1 MPTFR
6 SSHIRRFGLAG
17 SLLAAVV
24 LIVVAAIPAIA
35 AFQETTFDC
44 GEYEGVVCQGYFTD
58 DAGIVDDPQRIED
71 ALARVVSEHDSP
83 IAIVVVTDSPGG
95 NPRDFAIALADDWG
109 VGDPVD
115 EDGVLV
121 LVSLDERRIEV
132 VTQDKVDVPGDTVAG
147 SARSFFA
154 AEDWEGG
161 LSAIVGTLE
170 QALAGTL
177 QTEADEGSSIPVGP
191 ILLAGAAG
199 IGVVA
204 IGASIRGKRRREAED
219 ERRRRATLVDADLDL
234 LEPTGDELPRWK
246 DFDLPA
252 PDSPTKP

>member
-1 MPTFR
+1 MGTLR
-6 SSHIRRFGLAG
+6 SSGAARLGLSA
-17 SLLAAVV
+17 SLLAAAV
-24 LIVVAAIPAIA
+24 LLVVAAAPAIA

-44 GEYEGVVCQGYFTD
+44 GEYEGVVCRGYFTD

-71 ALARVVSEHDSP
+71 ALARVVAEHNSP
-83 IAIVVVTDSPGG
+83 IAIVVVSDSRG
-95 NPRDFAIALADDWG
+95 NDPRDFAIALANDWG

-132 VTQDKVDVPGDTVAG
+132 VTQDNVDVPGDTVAG

-161 LSAIVGTLE
+161 LSAIVGILE

-191 ILLAGAAG
+191 ILLAGT
-199 IGVVA
+199 
-204 IGASIRGKRRREAED
+204 STSSS
-219 ERRRRATLVDADLDL
+219 RRATNCR
-234 LEPTGDELPRWK
+234 TGRT
-246 DFDLPA
+246 
-252 PDSPTKP
+252 STSRHRTRRT